1 MLIARGL
8 AVQLRGGMPT
18 IRRCRH
24 DERDAI
30 FAIVNT
36 AAEAYR
42 DVIPPDRWHE
52 PYMPMEELEA
62 EIAAGVEFWG
72 YEDGGALL
80 GVMGVQPVR
89 NVDLIRHAY
98 VLPETQG
105 RGIGGALLEHI
116 MGSATRRVLVGTWAA
131 AGWAVAFYRK
141 HGFQQVTPSQ
151 KDELLRTYWTIPER
165 QVETS
170 VVLARPPL
178 PHLPLPG
185 DAELPEEYAAARERE
200 GRVMAIL
207 RALGPRAEVPRAFV
221 ALADAVLYGPAAL
234 GRRERELLALAT
246 SQANGAAYS
255 SEVHG
260 GLLDRLG
267 GRKGDARDEALAAFA
282 RRLTLAPREA
292 AEAVAGL
299 REHLSVAETY
309 DAIAVVG
316 LLNLANR
323 AALATGISTADDLA

>member
-1 MLIARGL
+1 
-8 AVQLRGGMPT
+8 VT
-18 IRRCRH
+18 IRRCH
-24 DERDAI
+24 DGDREAI
-30 FAIVNT
+30 VAIVNA

-42 DVIPPDRWHE
+42 GVIPADRWHD
-52 PYMPMEELEA
+52 PYMPIDELDA

-80 GVMGVQPVR
+80 GVMGMQQVGD
-89 NVDLIRHAY
+89 VDLVRHAY

-105 RGIGGALLEHI
+105 RGVGGALIEHI
-116 MGSATRRVLVGTWAA
+116 MRSATRRVLVGTWAA
-131 AGWAVAFYRK
+131 AGWAIGFYRK
-141 HGFQQVTPSQ
+141 HGFHQVTPAQ

-178 PHLPLPG
+178 PHLPLPR
-185 DAELPEEYAAARERE
+185 DADLPGEYAAARERE

-207 RALGPRAEVPRAFV
+207 RALGPRGEVPRAFV

-234 GRRERELLALAT
+234 GRRERELLAVAT
-246 SQANGAAYS
+246 SEANGAAYS
-255 SEVHG
+255 SQVHHE
-260 GLLDRLG
+260 LLDRLG
-267 GRKGDARDEALAAFA
+267 GAGGDPRDEALAAFA

-292 AEAVAGL
+292 AEAVADL
-299 REHLSVAETY
+299 RAHLTVAEAY

-323 AALATGISTADDLA
+323 AALATGISRVDDLG